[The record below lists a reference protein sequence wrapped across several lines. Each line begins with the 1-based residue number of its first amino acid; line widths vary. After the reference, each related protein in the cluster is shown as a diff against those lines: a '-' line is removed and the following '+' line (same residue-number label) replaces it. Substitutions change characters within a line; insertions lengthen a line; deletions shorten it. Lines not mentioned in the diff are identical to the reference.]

1 MTLDALE
8 QRIGY
13 VLKIGSILSTTLL
26 GAGVVTLL
34 AAPAA
39 AAASILVH
47 AGLLIVLATPIVR
60 VLVSMVG
67 FAEEREWK
75 FVWMT
80 IAVLGVLAVSVVAA
94 FA

>member
-8 QRIGY
+8 RRIGY
-13 VLKIGSILSTTLL
+13 VLKMGSILSTVLL
-26 GAGVVTLL
+26 GVGVVTFL

-39 AAASILVH
+39 AAGSALIH
-47 AGLLIVLATPIVR
+47 TGLLIVLATPIVR

-67 FAEEREWK
+67 FVEEREWK

-80 IAVLGVLAVSVVAA
+80 IAVLGVLTASVVAA
-94 FA
+94 LA